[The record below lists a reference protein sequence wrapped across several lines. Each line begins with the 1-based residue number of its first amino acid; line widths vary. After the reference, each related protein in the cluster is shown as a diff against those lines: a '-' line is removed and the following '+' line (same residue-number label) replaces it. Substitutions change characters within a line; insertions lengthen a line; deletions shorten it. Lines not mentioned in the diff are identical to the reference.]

1 MRLGHTTA
9 ELHFELHG
17 KAEGRAPG
25 PLFNPQ
31 EYLAKNPDV
40 AAAVKAGEIS
50 AFDHFVLYGAA
61 EGRSPSSIFDI
72 SFYLSQNPDVAAAV
86 AAGYISAIQHIL
98 LYGLAEGRQLLPFL
112 NLKGYLDANPD
123 VAEAVRNGLT
133 DPLTHLLQYGIAEG
147 RPLSNGV
154 SLSLFAADPAF
165 KAAINEGRYEDAV
178 AIVGK
183 VAPFLPTF
191 TPPTGWVPAAN
202 TPIPIDFVPPK
213 GVKLIVPPSVTVPP
227 DVVLPDTVEH
237 ETPPAPGPTITF
249 TVTVTA
255 GVVTFGGTATGDI
268 TFTVASDGMVT
279 FSRGGATAHNKYLVS
294 DITSAGI
301 SNTLKLS
308 ANAID
313 LTVDHATALVAI
325 TGFDANG
332 KTYSLADTAANL
344 AASGATGNGAANIT
358 ATDSATVAEGNLI
371 HALTNSGTTTYG
383 ISDTWAA
390 IQPELSNAIVANAIG
405 VSVTDPATLNVAD
418 FTALPLNVILTDGYS
433 ISDSIAAADGLNFN
447 DVVWTGIKG
456 VTLAGSAGD
465 QTVTGSAF
473 ADFIAG
479 GDGADTLSGG
489 DGNDTLFGGAG
500 NDILIGGNGIDKFL
514 FIAGADATAAAVAA
528 ANGADTITDFKSS
541 DGDIP
546 SDGDILDVAQLLT
559 GVRNFIKGDFSTLS
573 GSIGNYNMAVITDA
587 QNVSGNALAAADV
600 DHLAYSV
607 SNHAGSGILVFN
619 NNGAVQIW
627 YDSAMGAHRGGSDV
641 VLIGTITTAN
651 AAVDLANLTAFNFG

>member
-1 MRLGHTTA
+1 MATLPASVLFNPVWYLNRNPDVAAAVRLGHTTA

-123 VAEAVRNGLT
+123 VAEAVRNGQT

-165 KAAINEGRYEDAV
+165 KAAITEGRYEDAV

-249 TVTVTA
+249 TVTESGSAPTVAVAFEHASSTISVVEEGGKLKFTSGSTSISTTADAAGIGIIHVPAGTTMSGAVGVLGGKAISGGGNLTLVGPSTVAQVAGVDFSGVA
-255 GVVTFGGTATGDI
+255 GVVIYSI
-268 TFTVASDGMVT
+268 T
-279 FSRGGATAHNKYLVS
+279 
-294 DITSAGI
+294 
-301 SNTLKLS
+301 
-308 ANAID
+308 
-313 LTVDHATALVAI
+313 
-325 TGFDANG
+325 
-332 KTYSLADTAANL
+332 
-344 AASGATGNGAANIT
+344 
-358 ATDSATVAEGNLI
+358 
-371 HALTNSGTTTYG
+371 
-383 ISDTWAA
+383 DTWAHV
-390 IQPELSNAIVANAIG
+390 QPELDDDLITDAAA
-405 VSVTDPATLNVAD
+405 VSVTDAVTLDIAGFNNLPPTLT
-418 FTALPLNVILTDGYS
+418 FTGGYR
-433 ISDSIAAADGLNFN
+433 ISDTIDAAHNKNFS
-447 DVVWTGIKG
+447 DAVWAGIKG

-473 ADFIAG
+473 VDQIAG

-528 ANGADTITDFKSS
+528 ANGADTITDFKS
-541 DGDIP
+541 

-651 AAVDLANLTAFNFG
+651 AAADLAALTAFNFG